1 MEDSKNNFVSFF
13 QMPWVKALIAFIIFL
28 LIFLA
33 GAAFGS
39 HFGGHRYAGQNG
51 FMRFQTTTSRGGN
64 VMFRGTERAIPAN
77 GSINIQSQGTHRMGQ
92 LPGGNVPSANGAQG
106 QQGGSINSVTP
117 PASGSTTQ
125 TQ

>member
-1 MEDSKNNFVSFF
+1 MKRLLTIIAAVTLLASSVLITKKTKNMEDSKNNLGSFF
-13 QMPWVKALIAFIIFL
+13 QLPWVKALIAFIVFL

-64 VMFRGTERAIPAN
+64 VMFRGTGRAMPAN

-92 LPGGNVPSANGAQG
+92 
-106 QQGGSINSVTP
+106 
-117 PASGSTTQ
+117 
-125 TQ
+125 